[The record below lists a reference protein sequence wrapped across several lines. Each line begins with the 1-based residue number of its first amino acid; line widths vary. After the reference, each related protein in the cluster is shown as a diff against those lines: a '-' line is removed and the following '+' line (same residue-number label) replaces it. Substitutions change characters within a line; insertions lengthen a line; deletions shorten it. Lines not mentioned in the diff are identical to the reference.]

1 MGLEALRELAASAFG
16 QRYGK
21 GRPRFFQ
28 APGRVNLIGEHT
40 DYNDGFVLPV
50 AIDRQV
56 VIAARVRDDQ
66 RVRLWSVS
74 FEQSSEFGL
83 EEIEAD
89 AAAPWSNYVRGVAL
103 MLQQQGFAL
112 LGIDATLAGNVPIGS
127 GLASSAAL
135 EVASA
140 TALCAL
146 SNVSVGAVTLAQICQ
161 RAENEFV
168 GMNCGIMDQFIAV
181 LGQVGSALLID
192 CRSLDYQ
199 LVPVPTGAS
208 IVVCDTMKRR
218 GLVESEYNLRRKQ
231 CEAGVEILREKVL
244 NARALRDVTLQQ
256 LEAHADALPP
266 TVLRRCRHAVSEDQR
281 VLMAVEALRD
291 TDAAEVGRLMDLSH
305 ASLRDDCEV
314 SCRELDEMVRL
325 ARDAPGC
332 LGARMTGAGFGGCT
346 VNLVWEGQAEA
357 FASRVRAGYFD
368 ALGVVPEIYVCQ
380 ASRGAGE
387 IDMG

>member
-112 LGIDATLAGNVPIGS
+112 RGIDATLAGNVPIGS

-266 TVLRRCRHAVSEDQR
+266 TVLRRCRHVVSEDQR

-305 ASLRDDCEV
+305 ASLRDDYEV